1 MDYKKIRELA
11 DKNLSYGEIADIV
24 GADLIDV
31 VQYLEGLKTSK
42 NTTKISEAKHT
53 DRRSEVRSLFLDYN
67 MSVGKIAEKLKV
79 SKSLVMEDLISMGL
93 NPYSK
98 GRARVT
104 KPKFEEKQSPDT
116 EQESENITSQ
126 NISALTTPQEDVKER
141 RKTIAKLYEEGIP
154 LDVIYAVFKTIS
166 PRIIDRDLK
175 YIEEHEIIA
184 DSLIGKENETTQ
196 SVSSASEKKK
206 AIKERRE
213 LVAILFG
220 KMPNTKIAKA
230 LGVSTAVIQYDIKVL
245 IASGVIED
253 RRESEVEERRWI
265 VASLYGKMYI
275 SEIAEKLGVSVWN
288 VNSDVKYLKEQ
299 GIIDRKELKRWNF

>member
-1 MDYKKIRELA
+1 M
-11 DKNLSYGEIADIV
+11 
-24 GADLIDV
+24 
-31 VQYLEGLKTSK
+31 
-42 NTTKISEAKHT
+42 
-53 DRRSEVRSLFLDYN
+53 F
-67 MSVGKIAEKLKV
+67 
-79 SKSLVMEDLISMGL
+79 
-93 NPYSK
+93 
-98 GRARVT
+98 
-104 KPKFEEKQSPDT
+104 
-116 EQESENITSQ
+116 
-126 NISALTTPQEDVKER
+126 KER

-253 RRESEVEERRWI
+253 RRESEVEERRRI

-299 GIIDRKELKRWNF
+299 GIIDRKELKRWNRYTYSIINRRKEKKKLLNFMEKRTMMK